1 MATGDLTNNIRK
13 LQKELKI
20 MKYQESLDLN
30 GLAQGKASALLPI
43 YHYAFTTYSCSIA
56 ELIASTDTEL
66 YTKTDLRFM
75 EGCYKILRDLFH
87 YKPPV
92 TKEQFFNN
100 GFVERKI
107 IMCTEVMKLIQLKNK
122 SLQPQKKAPTTTTS
136 NLGQVVSMKPSKTK
150 VTDQTQ
156 VRPNSSRRSRSSLDT
171 YSSQRE
177 GLPDT
182 KNAVVSPRS
191 LTDFDPHQVVNE
203 LLQPA
208 ENIPKHTAH
217 HVSNNRLLDNHS
229 PTKDADTSSSSESS
243 DQVITQRS
251 PPVHVAS
258 VTSPPRVTKEV
269 LPSAGRNVRGFNWA
283 VVTPSIAKT
292 RSSIPFSSDIPGH
305 AQFCLEEDEEE
316 EEEEEE
322 EDGIETVM
330 AATPAHSIM
339 EPHNGETIET
349 ERNHNSNPQQ
359 PQAGQANQ
367 QMLNETH
374 ILKAIEQL
382 TKCFGTLESG
392 LTRSIESLNARMIL
406 VENRVSMMESKIE
419 AVLAGSQRK
428 EEPTL
433 PQPTNHN
440 GVPQRSAV
448 SGVNTNLQGQGQQ
461 NYNMTEIT
469 RPPSSSTLKSKAD
482 NPITVSGQERNS
494 TEPQQIT
501 TNHTTEKSPKYKAP
515 PYQSALYDDSTLVMF
530 SPIRHVA
537 GTPHQHR
544 TPETTFCSNNN
555 DTTDPRRSSTPQ
567 HNTVEM
573 DTQIVL
579 GESMNL
585 PTGDTDT
592 QSQVNR
598 IKNLFK
604 STEVMLK
611 N

>member
-107 IMCTEVMKLIQLKNK
+107 IMCTEVMKLIQQKNK

-136 NLGQVVSMKPSKTK
+136 NLGQVVSMKPNKAK
-150 VTDQTQ
+150 VTDLTQ
-156 VRPNSSRRSRSSLDT
+156 VRPNNSRRSRSSIET
-171 YSSQRE
+171 YGSQRE
-177 GLPDT
+177 GLSDP
-182 KNAVVSPRS
+182 KNVVVSPRS
-191 LTDFDPHQVVNE
+191 LTDVDHPQVVNE
-203 LLQPA
+203 LLQPV
-208 ENIPKHTAH
+208 ENIPRHTAH
-217 HVSNNRLLDNHS
+217 HGSNNKLLDNHS
-229 PTKDADTSSSSESS
+229 PMKDADTSSSESL
-243 DQVITQRS
+243 DQAITQRS

-305 AQFCLEEDEEE
+305 AQFYMEEDEDDDEE
-316 EEEEEE
+316 E
-322 EDGIETVM
+322 GIETVM

-339 EPHNGETIET
+339 EPHNGETVET
-349 ERNHNSNPQQ
+349 ERNSNSNPQQ
-359 PQAGQANQ
+359 PQAGQDSQ
-367 QMLNETH
+367 HMLNETH

-406 VENRVSMMESKIE
+406 VENRVSIMESKIE
-419 AVLAGSQRK
+419 AVVAGSQRK
-428 EEPTL
+428 EVPTL
-433 PQPTNHN
+433 PPSTNHN
-440 GVPQRSAV
+440 VASQRSEM
-448 SGVNTNLQGQGQQ
+448 SGGVTNLHDQRQQ
-461 NYNMTEIT
+461 NYITTEIT
-469 RPPSSSTLKSKAD
+469 RPPSSTTLKNKAD
-482 NPITVSGQERNS
+482 NPVTVSGQERNN

-501 TNHTTEKSPKYKAP
+501 TNQTTEKSPKYKAP
-515 PYQSALYDDSTLVMF
+515 PYQSALYDESTLVMF

-537 GTPHQHR
+537 STPHQHR
-544 TPETTFCSNNN
+544 TPETTFCSTNN
-555 DTTDPRRSSTPQ
+555 DTTDPRRSSTPE